1 MENPRSF
8 PLDHSR
14 FKARNETSL
23 HAEGSVK
30 WYIYSGLYTRPGFIV
45 CVTMSSQCV
54 TLCSLFYL
62 TRIWLPSLLVTY
74 FRSFSIRLYQSLCS
88 FSIRLYQSLYFCSN
102 LILLTILKP
111 TLSSH
116 CPSLAHLRRIPI
128 RRHCKIIQCHRLTVA
143 TFTNVANKLQLQ
155 LPASRFLLAVML
167 LLWSIS
173 LVCS

>member
-1 MENPRSF
+1 
-8 PLDHSR
+8 
-14 FKARNETSL
+14 
-23 HAEGSVK
+23 
-30 WYIYSGLYTRPGFIV
+30 
-45 CVTMSSQCV
+45 MSSQCV

-116 CPSLAHLRRIPI
+116 CPSLAYLRRIP
-128 RRHCKIIQCHRLTVA
+128 LYVDTVKSYS
-143 TFTNVANKLQLQ
+143 V
-155 LPASRFLLAVML
+155 
-167 LLWSIS
+167 ID
-173 LVCS
+173 